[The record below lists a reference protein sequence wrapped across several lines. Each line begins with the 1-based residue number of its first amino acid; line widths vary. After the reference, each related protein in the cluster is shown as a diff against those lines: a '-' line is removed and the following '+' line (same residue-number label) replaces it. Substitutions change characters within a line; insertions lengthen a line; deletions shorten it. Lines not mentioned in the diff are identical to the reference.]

1 MASHLM
7 RWLDN
12 RPHVDGSGLQSL
24 IRGGFGNGKD
34 GEDRFDAT
42 VGLLG
47 MIDVVDGRRTEGV
60 PEADDVKTWEG
71 WILGQRA

>member
-1 MASHLM
+1 MASHLV
-7 RWLDN
+7 RWLEN
-12 RPHVDGSGLQSL
+12 RPHVDGSALQSL
-24 IRGGFGNGKD
+24 ISDGFGNGKD

-47 MIDVVDGRRTEGV
+47 MIDVVDGRRSEGV
-60 PEADDVKTWEG
+60 PEADNVKTWEG